1 VKIGIDC
8 TMLQVQSGR
17 HGVGSYLRGLLGG
30 LARVSPGHDYR
41 LIAYPGTLDAGDL
54 PPSFRLARV
63 SAPSLGKARAL
74 ISHQVL
80 LPAMSRRLK
89 LDVLH
94 IPVVSMNAS
103 LPGIPLARAVPV
115 VVTVQDLMPL
125 RFPEHLLPHRRH
137 RVFYRAML
145 AAVRRARHVLCTS
158 TCTRE
163 QLLADVGLPAERI
176 TVAPLAADPCFST
189 AEVAPGDARA
199 SALANRAF
207 VLHVGGLQPMKN
219 LPRLAAA
226 MTRLWAEGHSV
237 DLVCVGAAPMAP
249 TGLIPEGHRHRLI
262 ALDDVQVPFLRWL
275 YQRARVLAI
284 PSLAEGFGLPVLEAM
299 ASGCPVVAGRTGS
312 LPEVGGDAAR
322 YVDSMDVN
330 DIAAGL
336 GAVLGDKPLLDAL
349 RARGLLRAAEF
360 GYDRTARAT
369 LEGYE
374 RASAR

>member
-1 VKIGIDC
+1 
-8 TMLQVQSGR
+8 M
-17 HGVGSYLRGLLGG
+17 
-30 LARVSPGHDYR
+30 A
-41 LIAYPGTLDAGDL
+41 
-54 PPSFRLARV
+54 
-63 SAPSLGKARAL
+63 
-74 ISHQVL
+74 
-80 LPAMSRRLK
+80 RRLQ

-94 IPVVSMNAS
+94 VPVVSTNAS
-103 LPGIPLARAVPV
+103 LPGIPLARTVPI

-125 RFPEHLLPHRRH
+125 RFPEHLLPRRRH

-158 TCTRE
+158 TSTRE
-163 QLLADVGLPAERI
+163 QLRADVGLPAGRI
-176 TVAPLAADPCFST
+176 TVVPLAADPCFST

-199 SALANRAF
+199 SALADRAF

-226 MTRLWAEGHSV
+226 MTRLWGEGHSV

-249 TGLIPEGHRHRLI
+249 TGLIPAEHRHRII

-299 ASGCPVVAGRTGS
+299 ASGCPVVAGRAGS
-312 LPEVGGDAAR
+312 LPEVGADAAR
-322 YVDSMDVN
+322 YVDPTDVG

-336 GAVLGDKPLLDAL
+336 AAVLGDKPLADDL
-349 RARGLLRAAEF
+349 RARGLARAADF

-369 LEGYE
+369 LEVYE
-374 RASAR
+374 RASGR